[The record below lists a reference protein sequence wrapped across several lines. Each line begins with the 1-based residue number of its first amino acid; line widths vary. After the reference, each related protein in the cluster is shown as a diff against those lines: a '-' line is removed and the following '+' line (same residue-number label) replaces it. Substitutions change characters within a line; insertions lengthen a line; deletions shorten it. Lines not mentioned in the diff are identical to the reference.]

1 MMKERR
7 LCMSERNDEWME
19 KQRNKGRRKKAGE
32 TSQQQTRHAGLVDG
46 AVQEEHDP
54 SKGMWDYIGRN
65 GRVNDQQRVN

>member
-1 MMKERR
+1 M
-7 LCMSERNDEWME
+7 NGW
-19 KQRNKGRRKKAGE
+19 RNKEIKEGGRKAGE